1 MPIAYNPDTGKAWRL
16 DNSGQWVD
24 APIAT
29 DPGTGKK
36 LVFDGKAWSPIGAK
50 SEPSTLEGAVGYVN
64 KLGQSVAQG
73 VTLGFMDEIAAGLD
87 APFVAGK
94 RALVDGQPF
103 DMGKAYDDRLAG
115 YRQDEAEF
123 RESNPVSSFVGEAAG
138 AVAGTVAN
146 PALRAIT
153 SAPAGASILAQT
165 GRGALAGGAL
175 GGAYGFGSGE
185 GGIENRAVGAATG
198 AAVGAAAG
206 AVAPALV
213 QGVRKGGQFVA
224 DKTINLLPFRQMGA
238 AERKVAEALMRDGMT
253 PEQAAA
259 RLKEMGPEAAIMDLG
274 TNVRGL
280 ARGAATMPG
289 EGKTAIT
296 NKVVARQEGVRAPNN
311 VLQGGQAN
319 RVADSLDDLVPQKG
333 LESMDE
339 LTLRRMQA
347 ASPAY
352 DEAFAKQG
360 VYSNRLQEFMDD
372 PITKAGLRKGLE
384 VQRLESVAAG
394 KPFNPKDAAIVDFD
408 AAGDPIIGGVPNMRT
423 YDAVKRGLD
432 ALIEGEKNQFGK
444 LSERG
449 RALNLFKKA
458 FVGHLDLLNPEYAA
472 ARSAYS
478 GPSQLINA
486 LDAGRKFMSASEYA
500 NPDVLQRAVSK
511 MSPDEQ
517 HYFRIGA
524 VQAMRDKVGDS
535 VVRADVT
542 KKLMG
547 NNNLEKRI
555 SAAFGDETMYSK
567 YIDGLKK
574 ESQMFETYSKI
585 TGNSATAERL
595 AEQADIGVDKGR
607 IAQGVVSIVNPAS
620 PTGFLR
626 GVADVAGGLRDRAAI
641 TGPMSR
647 NLGEVLTGQDVAR
660 LNTAMQSAQLS
671 ATQRAAFIRAFQSG
685 GVVADVDARF
695 QGQ

>member
-280 ARGAATMPG
+280 ARGAATVPG

>member
-1 MPIAYNPDTGKAWRL
+1 MLA
-16 DNSGQWVD
+16 
-24 APIAT
+24 
-29 DPGTGKK
+29 
-36 LVFDGKAWSPIGAK
+36 FDGKGWSPYQAK
-50 SEPSTLEGAVGYVN
+50 PEPSTLESAAGYVSGLA
-64 KLGQSVAQG
+64 KSAGHG
-73 VTLGFMDEIAAGLD
+73 FTLGFMDEIDAGVN
-87 APFVAGK
+87 APFIAAK

-103 DMGKAYDDRLAG
+103 DMGRAYDDRLNQYRAG
-115 YRQDEAEF
+115 LKEF
-123 RESNPVSSFVGEAAG
+123 REDSPVSAFVGEAAG
-138 AVAGTVAN
+138 AVGGTLAV
-146 PALRAIT
+146 PALRAMT
-153 SAPAGASILAQT
+153 SIPAGASMLSRI
-165 GRGALAGGAL
+165 GRGAATGAAL
-175 GGAYGFGSGE
+175 GGAYGYGSGE
-185 GGIENRAVGAATG
+185 GGIANRAEGAMTG
-198 AAVGAAAG
+198 AAVGG
-206 AVAPALV
+206 VLGGIAPPLIE
-213 QGVRKGGQFVA
+213 GVRKGGQFVA

-280 ARGAATMPG
+280 ARGAATVPG

-319 RVADSLDDLVPQKG
+319 RVVDGVDDLVPDQYTSAQRRV
-333 LESMDE
+333 LETTRGNKARPIYEKVVNDAQNLIPEEKFAEVASDPYTVGVIKRVKSNKLYGMADMPDNSMPVVD
-339 LTLRRMQA
+339 A
-347 ASPAY
+347 AKKQFDDLINAAQRAGRNNEARLLKSKKDALVATA
-352 DEAFAKQG
+352 DEAF
-360 VYSNRLQEFMDD
+360 
-372 PITKAGLRKGLE
+372 
-384 VQRLESVAAG
+384 
-394 KPFNPKDAAIVDFD
+394 
-408 AAGDPIIGGVPNMRT
+408 
-423 YDAVKRGLD
+423 
-432 ALIEGEKNQFGK
+432 
-444 LSERG
+444 
-449 RALNLFKKA
+449 
-458 FVGHLDLLNPEYAA
+458 PEYAS
-472 ARSAYS
+472 AREVWSEFS
-478 GPSQLINA
+478 GVI
-486 LDAGRKFMSASEYA
+486 DAGDLGRKFMRGQVDELG
-500 NPDVLQRAVSK
+500 DAVSR
-511 MSPDEQ
+511 MSDVEKTQ
-517 HYFRIGA
+517 FRIGVA
-524 VQAMRDKVGDS
+524 QALRDKVGDS
-535 VVRADVT
+535 IVRADVT

-547 NNNLEKRI
+547 NNNLEKKI
-555 SAAFGDETMYSK
+555 NAAFGDEAMFKK
-567 YIDGLKK
+567 YIDMLKN
-574 ESQMFETYSKI
+574 EGQMFETYSKI

>member
-1 MPIAYNPDTGKAWRL
+1 MTPEQQRALALASARKRKA
-16 DNSGQWVD
+16 D
-24 APIAT
+24 AE
-29 DPGTGKK
+29 
-36 LVFDGKAWSPIGAK
+36 SN
-50 SEPSTLEGAVGYVN
+50 PSTLEGAVGYVN

-198 AAVGAAAG
+198 AAAGGVVGAAA
-206 AVAPALV
+206 PAAI
-213 QGVRKGGQFVA
+213 QGVRKAGQFVA

-280 ARGAATMPG
+280 ARGVATVPG

-319 RVADSLDDLVPQKG
+319 RVVDGVDDLVPDQYTSAQRRV
-333 LESMDE
+333 LETTRGNKARPIYEKVVNDAQNLIPEEKFAEVASDPYTVGVIKRVKSNKLYGMADMPDNSMPVVD
-339 LTLRRMQA
+339 A
-347 ASPAY
+347 AKKQFDDLINAAQRAGRNNEARLLKSKKDALVAIA
-352 DEAFAKQG
+352 DEAF
-360 VYSNRLQEFMDD
+360 
-372 PITKAGLRKGLE
+372 
-384 VQRLESVAAG
+384 
-394 KPFNPKDAAIVDFD
+394 
-408 AAGDPIIGGVPNMRT
+408 
-423 YDAVKRGLD
+423 
-432 ALIEGEKNQFGK
+432 
-444 LSERG
+444 
-449 RALNLFKKA
+449 
-458 FVGHLDLLNPEYAA
+458 PEYAS
-472 ARSAYS
+472 AREVWSEFS
-478 GPSQLINA
+478 GVI
-486 LDAGRKFMSASEYA
+486 DAGDLGRKFMRGQVDELG
-500 NPDVLQRAVSK
+500 DAVSRMSDVEK
-511 MSPDEQ
+511 MQ
-517 HYFRIGA
+517 FRIGVA
-524 VQAMRDKVGDS
+524 QALRDKVGDS
-535 VVRADVT
+535 IVRADVT

-547 NNNLEKRI
+547 NNNLEKKI
-555 SAAFGDETMYSK
+555 NKAFGDEAMFKK
-567 YIDGLKK
+567 YIDMLKN
-574 ESQMFETYSKI
+574 EGQMFETYSKI

-607 IAQGVVSIVNPAS
+607 IAQGVASIVNPAS